1 MNGSVLHNFIVQV
14 IVASGEN
21 PVYLELTEKH
31 RVRRTAK
38 ECNSAGPF
46 LLSEL
51 SNQGSIADSS
61 FLARP
66 FVHYLTAIQV
76 DFVLT

>member
-1 MNGSVLHNFIVQV
+1 MNGSVSHNYIGQV
-14 IVASGEN
+14 IVTSGEKL
-21 PVYLELTEKH
+21 VYLEFTEKH

-51 SNQGSIADSS
+51 SNQGSIADFS
-61 FLARP
+61 FWAHPYVR
-66 FVHYLTAIQV
+66 YLTAIQV